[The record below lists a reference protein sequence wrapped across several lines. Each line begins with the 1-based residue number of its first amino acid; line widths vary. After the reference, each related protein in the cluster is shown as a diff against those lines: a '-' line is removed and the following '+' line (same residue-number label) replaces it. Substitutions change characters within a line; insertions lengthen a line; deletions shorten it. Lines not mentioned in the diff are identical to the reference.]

1 MLPIPSTLPGYEP
14 IDLRA
19 EIMLTAKRL
28 FIQFGYHG
36 LAMRQIAEA
45 LGVSKAALYYHFR
58 DKEELLMAILL
69 EYLDGIEAV
78 LDEVIAGTSS
88 SWERIRQFVARV
100 LAQPADQRALV
111 RLTSQVMDQLSPPR
125 RTALEKAYHEKFLM
139 KVQGII
145 RNGVEQGELRRV
157 DPSVATWALLGMLY
171 PYYFPVHAS
180 QMPSS
185 DQVLEQLLAIYLEGL
200 NI

>member
-1 MLPIPSTLPGYEP
+1 MPEYEL
-14 IDLRA
+14 IDLHA
-19 EIMLTAKRL
+19 QIMLTAKRL
-28 FIQFGYHG
+28 FIQYGYHG
-36 LAMRQIAEA
+36 LAMRQIAES

-58 DKEELLMAILL
+58 DKEELLLAILL

-88 SWERIRQFVARV
+88 SRERIRQFVARL
-100 LAQPADQRALV
+100 LAQPADQRAVV
-111 RLTSQVMDQLSPPR
+111 RLASQVMDQLSPPR
-125 RTALEKAYHEKFLM
+125 RAALEKAYHEKFLM
-139 KVQGII
+139 KIQGII

-157 DPSVATWALLGMLY
+157 DPNVATWALLGMLY

-185 DQVLEQLLAIYLEGL
+185 DQVLEPLLAIYLEGL
-200 NI
+200 NL